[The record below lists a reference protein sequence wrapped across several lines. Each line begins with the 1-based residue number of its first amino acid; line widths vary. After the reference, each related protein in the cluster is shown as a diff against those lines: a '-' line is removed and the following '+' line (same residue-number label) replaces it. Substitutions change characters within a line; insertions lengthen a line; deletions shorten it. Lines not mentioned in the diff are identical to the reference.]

1 MIKRILFF
9 SLIVL
14 LIGCKR
20 NNSFIEEVIS
30 ENNIDIRTNTL
41 DSINSEAKQFVLG
54 VIAHYN
60 YLLDSLVIT
69 DYHKSFILS
78 QSNNLSIEIILSTSR
93 ESIIVI
99 DTSENNTLTTYVTN
113 YPAQL
118 YFFSGRQINKSPWTL
133 ERIIETFDNENS
145 PLGIHSSVKSV
156 VTSFNYDGIIK
167 KIFDLKGFREIIVL
181 RNSNFN
187 ITDINDEL
195 MFSKK
200 VLVSFLNN
208 DRDFNWVADRSDFF
222 GKYLFKIELLE
233 IYTSSELFRKTYIIN
248 NYLKKDAEE
257 LLSIKSRLEK
267 DINYNFPIEK
277 LIEKTNNLQ
286 LMAEKYGLTSEESNE
301 ILKYPP
307 YFPDDHFFLFYY
319 KSYATYMW
327 FWIIINFIVGVIFT
341 LLLYLFQK
349 NIKKIIA
356 LKTKYLKLGIFGLI
370 SFINYELFNHAPDYL
385 PFTYFILPFLSYII
399 LCLVLSILKR
409 EKLKN
414 CDAQQTV

>member
-222 GKYLFKIELLE
+222 
-233 IYTSSELFRKTYIIN
+233 
-248 NYLKKDAEE
+248 
-257 LLSIKSRLEK
+257 
-267 DINYNFPIEK
+267 
-277 LIEKTNNLQ
+277 
-286 LMAEKYGLTSEESNE
+286 
-301 ILKYPP
+301 
-307 YFPDDHFFLFYY
+307 
-319 KSYATYMW
+319 
-327 FWIIINFIVGVIFT
+327 VI
-341 LLLYLFQK
+341 
-349 NIKKIIA
+349 
-356 LKTKYLKLGIFGLI
+356 
-370 SFINYELFNHAPDYL
+370 
-385 PFTYFILPFLSYII
+385 
-399 LCLVLSILKR
+399 LVLYK
-409 EKLKN
+409 
-414 CDAQQTV
+414 